1 MIYLIYLE
9 LFGDVMLLNLVSLM
23 HMTVVVMFPGYGGYQ
38 IATLPSN
45 CSTTYS
51 TTCYYT
57 GTSTY
62 YTEKAEYY
70 TRTYA
75 TPGPVYYTEEP
86 KHYSAPRYHQT
97 EAPVNYTTNAS
108 ECYMIIYAA
117 LNYYTGASKCN
128 TINVQPICKKG

>member
-1 MIYLIYLE
+1 
-9 LFGDVMLLNLVSLM
+9 MLYRFWLSRPLV
-23 HMTVVVMFPGYGGYQ
+23 PGYGGYEA
-38 IATLPSN
+38 ATLLSYYT
-45 CSTTYS
+45 TTYV

-57 GTSTY
+57 GTSKY

-86 KHYSAPRYHQT
+86 KHYSPPRYHQI

-108 ECYMIIYAA
+108 E
-117 LNYYTGASKCN
+117 LLHWSFE
-128 TINVQPICKKG
+128 VQHHQCTTNLQERVNMLFYIV